1 MVNCKNT
8 SIEVCVNC
16 KDYTCKNLYG
26 PIKENSRCYQMIKD
40 KLFDE
45 CVFGCEN
52 ENDLNGCSRCEYKNS
67 CSILIRESVELL
79 DI

>member
-1 MVNCKNT
+1 MANCRNT
-8 SIEVCVNC
+8 SILKCITC
-16 KDYTCKNLYG
+16 DDYTCKNLYG
-26 PIKENSRCYQMIKD
+26 PIKENSRCYSMIKD

-52 ENDLNGCSRCEYKNS
+52 EDDLNGCSRCEHRNA
-67 CSILIRESVELL
+67 CSTLICQAVDLL

>member
-1 MVNCKNT
+1 MVKCRNT
-8 SIEVCVNC
+8 SVENC
-16 KDYTCKNLYG
+16 LNCSDYACKNLYG
-26 PIKENSRCYQMIKD
+26 PIKSHSRCFDMIKD

-52 ENDLNGCSRCEYKNS
+52 ENDLNGCSCCAYRNV
-67 CSILIRESVELL
+67 CSTLIGEAVDML

>member
-1 MVNCKNT
+1 MANCRNT
-8 SIEVCVNC
+8 SIEKCVNC
-16 KDYTCKNLYG
+16 TDYSCKNLYG
-26 PIKENSRCYQMIKD
+26 PIKTESRCYQMIKD

-52 ENDLNGCSRCEYKNS
+52 ENDLNGCSRCEYRNA
-67 CSILIRESVELL
+67 CSTLIGEAVDLL